1 MERPEQSRETP
12 EAPPQA
18 RDRLATQRN
27 RLERLSQR
35 VTELERA
42 NAELETSVAVAAHEL
57 LTTLVMAQAHASVV
71 TARLEGDHH
80 ARSRRDLQALMRG
93 VVRTRALVEALLSDA
108 LSTGAKL
115 DVGPV
120 DTSALVADCL
130 AMLAPEVE
138 ARGARVELGHLPEVS
153 AHEGLLTGVFANL
166 IVNALKYGPRRDAV
180 IRISAG
186 KDAGGWKF
194 NIDSRGPTVAPQ
206 ERDRLFGPFNRAPGE
221 RRERGLGLGLA
232 ICRRIV
238 ERHGGTLGVTD
249 AEGSGNRFY
258 FTLPPAER

>member
-1 MERPEQSRETP
+1 MDGTEQARETP
-12 EAPPQA
+12 EAPPEA
-18 RDRLATQRN
+18 RHRVATQRN

-35 VTELERA
+35 VTELERE
-42 NAELETSVAVAAHEL
+42 NAELESSLSVAAHEL
-57 LTTLVMAQAHASVV
+57 LETLVMAQAHASVV

-80 ARSRRDLQALMRG
+80 AESRRDLQALMRG

-115 DVGPV
+115 DMGPV

-138 ARGARVELGHLPEVS
+138 ARGARLEIGDLPVVS
-153 AHEGLLTGVFANL
+153 GHEGLLTGVFTNL
-166 IVNALKYGPRRDAV
+166 IVNALKYGPRQDAV
-180 IRISAG
+180 IHISAG
-186 KDAGGWKF
+186 EDARGWTF
-194 NIDSRGPTVAPQ
+194 CIDSRGPTVPPQ
-206 ERDRLFGPFNRAPGE
+206 QRDRLFDPFNRAPGE
-221 RRERGLGLGLA
+221 RRERGTGLGLA

-249 AEGSGNRFY
+249 AKGSGNRFY
-258 FTLPPAER
+258 FTLPRAEG